1 MENAIRQTPGNA
13 EILAHRFFWEGVCV
27 VIMSL
32 SGRGED
38 GVKLP
43 NQVSY
48 LGQVLW
54 TSCVVLSF
62 PISPPLCSPN
72 S

>member
-13 EILAHRFFWEGVCV
+13 AFEGGRGGV
-27 VIMSL
+27 VFMSL
-32 SGRGED
+32 SGRG
-38 GVKLP
+38 VKLR

-48 LGQVLW
+48 LGQVFW
-54 TSCVVLSF
+54 TSSVVLCF